1 MESWYQN
8 VGVLRIRK
16 VLSGMEINPIC
27 RKRMGLASEEGFVSN
42 MNITIH
48 KHFLQ
53 IRVSESRNLTCEK
66 LSCVQKIHHNELAK
80 PPQQAHK
87 PNPPTPLCSLLI
99 FLWSLLKAFSLGP
112 RLLTHRLLLLQL
124 LLLPIPPF
132 RLLGQPGDV
141 LRARRHVNTA
151 PEPNHQTLILRI
163 QNSGKK
169 SSQNIFFVNLDFVP
183 PLAQFLRYLDDN
195 RSVERLSDCFRRS
208 DGIHFRQEIREYRL
222 RFGVGPTAG
231 AGPREVL
238 DDRRFGLVVALH
250 RDSPVVGRAL
260 DQRLFGDVSEGFLP
274 IVWVIDWGMFF
285 EENGKDLTPWRS
297 ILKSLKWLIAK
308 PWTHLTI
315 SSSSISSKKVSSS
328 FMAISAI
335 GGWKKGIK
343 ICSKRVG
350 KRSAL

>member
-1 MESWYQN
+1 
-8 VGVLRIRK
+8 
-16 VLSGMEINPIC
+16 
-27 RKRMGLASEEGFVSN
+27 

-48 KHFLQ
+48 EHFLQ
-53 IRVSESRNLTCEK
+53 IRVSESRNLTCGK
-66 LSCVQKIHHNELAK
+66 LSRVQKIHHNELAK

-87 PNPPTPLCSLLI
+87 PNPPTPLCNLLI
-99 FLWSLLKAFSLGP
+99 FLWFLLKSPALGP

-124 LLLPIPPF
+124 LLLQLLLLPPPFF

-151 PEPNHQTLILRI
+151 PEPNHQTLVLRI
-163 QNSGKK
+163 QNSEKIL
-169 SSQNIFFVNLDFVP
+169 SQNILFVNIDFFP
-183 PLAQFLRYLDDN
+183 PLAQLLRHPDDN
-195 RSVERLSDCFRRS
+195 RSVERLSDCFRRGN
-208 DGIHFRQEIREYRL
+208 GIHFRQEIREDGL

-274 IVWVIDWGMFF
+274 IVCVIDWGMFF
-285 EENGKDLTPWRS
+285 EENGEDLTPWRS
-297 ILKSLKWLIAK
+297 ILKPPKWLIAK